1 VTVLAGILTPIE
13 NVLTEILT
21 WLHSSLGL
29 TWAWA
34 IVLLTTMVRMAILPL
49 TVQQIRSMQRL
60 AIFAP
65 QLKALQEKY
74 KGDKQR
80 LNEEVMKFYREHK
93 VNPAASCLPIL
104 PQIPIFISLFY
115 VLKGFNEEIF
125 PSYPESDLSFLN
137 GLVEDITAPFSCG
150 LFARIAQAISP
161 PSCTEMSWC
170 TTIFGKTSAQTVA
183 MWLSTTTLQSK
194 TQRILMLVLPVVFI
208 PVVIN
213 FPVGLLVYWMTTNFW
228 TIGQG
233 IVTRRVFPRPPLELP
248 KRTSRAPGRA
258 EPAPVAVQQNV
269 AGAKPKTAGKAA
281 AKTEPATGGGS
292 SPGPRPVRRRKKRG
306 PQTRRR

>member
-1 VTVLAGILTPIE
+1 MTVLAGILTPIE
-13 NVLTEILT
+13 NILT
-21 WLHSSLGL
+21 AVLEWLHGSLGL
-29 TWAWA
+29 SWAWA
-34 IVLLTTMVRMAILPL
+34 IVAVTVMVRVAILPL

-115 VLKGFNEEIF
+115 VLRDFEKEVF
-125 PSYPESDLSFLN
+125 PNYPSSDLSFLN
-137 GLVEDITAPFSCG
+137 GFVENITQPIHESVEGWILLVIYGITQLLS
-150 LFARIAQAISP
+150 
-161 PSCTEMSWC
+161 
-170 TTIFGKTSAQTVA
+170 

-194 TQRILMLVLPVVFI
+194 TQRIIMLVLPVVFI
-208 PVVIN
+208 PVVIK

-233 IVTRRVFPRPPLELP
+233 IVTRRAFPRPPLELP
-248 KRTSRAPGRA
+248 KRTSRTTAKA
-258 EPAPVAVQQNV
+258 EPAPV
-269 AGAKPKTAGKAA
+269 KSTAA
-281 AKTEPATGGGS
+281 ASSKSKPASAKRPSSATTEPGAA
-292 SPGPRPVRRRKKRG
+292 RPVRRRKKRG
-306 PQTRRR
+306 PQPRRR

>member
-1 VTVLAGILTPIE
+1 VTVLAGILSPIE

-21 WLHSSLGL
+21 WLHTSLGL

-34 IVLLTTMVRMAILPL
+34 IVAVTTMVRLAILPL

-115 VLKGFNEEIF
+115 VLRDFNKEVY

-137 GLVEDITAPFSCG
+137 GFVEDITAPINESVEG
-150 LFARIAQAISP
+150 WILLVIYGVTQLLS
-161 PSCTEMSWC
+161 
-170 TTIFGKTSAQTVA
+170 

-194 TQRILMLVLPVVFI
+194 TQRIIMLVLPVVFI

-213 FPVGLLVYWMTTNFW
+213 FPVGLLIYWMTTNFW

-233 IVTRRVFPRPPLELP
+233 VVTRRAFPRPPLELP
-248 KRTSRAPGRA
+248 KRTSRAPGK
-258 EPAPVAVQQNV
+258 PAPAPAVVQQK
-269 AGAKPKTAGKAA
+269 ASGAKPKPA
-281 AKTEPATGGGS
+281 AKTEPASGS
-292 SPGPRPVRRRKKRG
+292 GSAPAPRPVRRRKKRG